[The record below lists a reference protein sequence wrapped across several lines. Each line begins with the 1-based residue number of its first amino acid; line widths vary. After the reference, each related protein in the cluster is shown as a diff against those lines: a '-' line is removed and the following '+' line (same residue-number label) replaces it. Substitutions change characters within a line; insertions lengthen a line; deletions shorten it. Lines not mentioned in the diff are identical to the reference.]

1 MEPKILVID
10 NEDTIRESV
19 IEFLASH
26 NINLLRAETG
36 EQGLEQASQ
45 EKPDLIISNINLS
58 DMEGFQV
65 LENLRDNPETSY
77 IPFIFV
83 TRKSS
88 RKIYRK
94 AMELGANDYLSF
106 PFTNEE
112 LLQAIRT
119 RLQTST
125 AVSSESGSI
134 ETTDSKEGDMN
145 TLQEQVNHL
154 SKKEKMQEQIL
165 DKLYEDLRSNLSK
178 IKIAIYMLKNET
190 DADKRQRYIKIL
202 EEECN
207 WEMELLDKVS
217 ELRALLTP
225 DNLKFLERY
234 QFLDK
239 LNLNQ

>member
-1 MEPKILVID
+1 MKPNILVID
-10 NEDTIRESV
+10 NEDTIRENV
-19 IEFLASH
+19 IEFLTSH
-26 NINLLRAETG
+26 NMNLLRAQTG
-36 EQGLEQASQ
+36 EQGLEKAGQ
-45 EKPDLIISNINLS
+45 EKPDLIICNINLS

-65 LENLRDNPETSY
+65 LETLKNNTETSF
-77 IPFIFV
+77 IPVIFV

-125 AVSSESGSI
+125 VPYANSDSI
-134 ETTDSKEGDMN
+134 NTTNSKQGDID
-145 TLQEQVNHL
+145 TLQEKVNTL

-165 DKLYEDLRSNLSK
+165 DKLHEDLRSNLSK
-178 IKIAIYMLKNET
+178 IKIAIYMLKNEAN
-190 DADKRQRYIKIL
+190 ADKRQRYIKIL

-217 ELRALLTP
+217 ELRNLLTP

-234 QFLDK
+234 DFLDK
-239 LNLNQ
+239 LKLNQ

>member
-1 MEPKILVID
+1 MKPNILVID
-10 NEDTIRESV
+10 NEDTIRENV
-19 IEFLASH
+19 IEFLTSH
-26 NINLLRAETG
+26 NMNLLRAQTG
-36 EQGLEQASQ
+36 EQGLEKAGQ
-45 EKPDLIISNINLS
+45 EKPDLIICNINLS

-65 LENLRDNPETSY
+65 LETLKNNTEISF
-77 IPFIFV
+77 IPVIFV

-119 RLQTST
+119 RLQMST
-125 AVSSESGSI
+125 VPYANSDSI
-134 ETTDSKEGDMN
+134 NTTNSKQENID
-145 TLQEQVNHL
+145 TLQEKVNTL

-178 IKIAIYMLKNET
+178 IKIAIYMLKNEAN
-190 DADKRQRYIKIL
+190 ADKRQRYIKIL

-217 ELRALLTP
+217 ELRNLLTP

-234 QFLDK
+234 DFLDK
-239 LNLNQ
+239 LKLDQ